1 MSIQSLSS
9 LYSSLARITPFLE
22 KRIDIFCT
30 QKLLGHDGGKNK
42 ETDSQGATRE
52 MEKIKTPWMIFL
64 RTKRSTKHADSGSVV
79 EQKQKYNGNKHT

>member
-1 MSIQSLSS
+1 MSLQSLSS
-9 LYSSLARITPFLE
+9 LYSSLSRITPFLE

-64 RTKRSTKHADSGSVV
+64 KNRSLTIHANLGSIV
-79 EQKQKYNGNKHT
+79 EQK